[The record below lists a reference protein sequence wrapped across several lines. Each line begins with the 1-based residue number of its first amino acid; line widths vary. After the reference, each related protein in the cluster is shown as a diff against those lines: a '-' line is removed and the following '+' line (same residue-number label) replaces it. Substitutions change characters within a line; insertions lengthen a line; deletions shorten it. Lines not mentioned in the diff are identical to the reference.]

1 MCISLRILYI
11 YHIYIF
17 HYMTNNVALQVRHSA
32 RLQQTQYKPTPNDT
46 RPHSPLSS
54 ESCPQSC

>member
-1 MCISLRILYI
+1 
-11 YHIYIF
+11 
-17 HYMTNNVALQVRHSA
+17 MTNNVALQVRHSA